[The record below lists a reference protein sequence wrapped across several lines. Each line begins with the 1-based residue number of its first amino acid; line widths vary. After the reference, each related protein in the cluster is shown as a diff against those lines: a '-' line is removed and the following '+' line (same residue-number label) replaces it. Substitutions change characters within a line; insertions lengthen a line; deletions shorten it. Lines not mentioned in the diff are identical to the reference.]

1 MQVDRYYL
9 EINSLK
15 SLNQTDSPNQD
26 LTLEKVNPPNIE
38 LNKFFYK
45 NIGKNHRWVD
55 RLAWDNLKWISY
67 LENKNV
73 NTYTLKLNND
83 LVGYFET
90 IQDLST
96 KSIEIGYFG
105 ILDDYIGNKF
115 GSYLLSEAIKI
126 CSLSEI
132 VNFAFLGNVTDD
144 ILMLVPISKP
154 AKSTSMSSGIFPASH
169 FNSIF
174 LLTMFKT
181 PPFFRPLH

>member
-26 LTLEKVNPPNIE
+26 LNLEKVNPPNIE

-55 RLAWDNLKWISY
+55 RLDWDNLKWISY

-73 NTYTLKLNND
+73 NTYILKLNND

-126 CSLSEI
+126 CFQLKPKKVWVHTCSLDHKHALS
-132 VNFAFLGNVTDD
+132 NYLNRG
-144 ILMLVPISKP
+144 LK
-154 AKSTSMSSGIFPASH
+154 IFKKETINLQ
-169 FNSIF
+169 NS
-174 LLTMFKT
+174 
-181 PPFFRPLH
+181 

>member
-1 MQVDRYYL
+1 LQVDRYYL

-15 SLNQTDSPNQD
+15 SLNQTNSPNQD

-126 CSLSEI
+126 CFQLKPQKVWVHTCSLDHKHALS
-132 VNFAFLGNVTDD
+132 NYLNRG
-144 ILMLVPISKP
+144 LK
-154 AKSTSMSSGIFPASH
+154 IFKKETINLQ
-169 FNSIF
+169 NS
-174 LLTMFKT
+174 
-181 PPFFRPLH
+181 